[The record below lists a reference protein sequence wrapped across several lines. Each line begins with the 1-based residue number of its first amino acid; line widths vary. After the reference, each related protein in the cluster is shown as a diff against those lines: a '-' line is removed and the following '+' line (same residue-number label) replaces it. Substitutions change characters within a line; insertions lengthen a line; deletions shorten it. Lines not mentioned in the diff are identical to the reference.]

1 MLAAPSTPDATARRA
16 LMAVLADASAQD
28 IAAGLQAIGAR
39 PAGRELRPTQTGL
52 VMVRGRIGGDGAPF
66 HVGEATV
73 TRATVELATGEIGFA
88 YVLGRDQEKARLA
101 AQCDALWQGAAFRAA
116 IEQQRQNKL
125 DAQYKAA
132 LSKAGKT
139 STAPSD
145 PWADV
150 RSVKTPTGH

>member
-39 PAGRELRPTQTGL
+39 PAWRELRPTQTGL

-101 AQCDALWQGAAFRAA
+101 AQCDALWQGAAFRDA
-116 IEQQRQNKL
+116 IEQQVVAPLRARQE
-125 DAQYKAA
+125 AA
-132 LSKAGKT
+132 RERERER
-139 STAPSD
+139 TA
-145 PWADV
+145 ATRVEFMTLV
-150 RSVKTPTGH
+150 RGES